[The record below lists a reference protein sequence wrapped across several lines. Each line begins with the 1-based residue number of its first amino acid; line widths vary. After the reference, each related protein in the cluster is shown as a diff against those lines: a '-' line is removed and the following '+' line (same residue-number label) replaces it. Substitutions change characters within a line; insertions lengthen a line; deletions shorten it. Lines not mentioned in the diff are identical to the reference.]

1 MLKGEIDIYPEYTG
15 TAWLFIL
22 KESPMKNPDSLYAAL
37 KTTYAGQF
45 NLEWACRLGFNNTFT
60 LALPESVAQNQHIN
74 TFSELAVQSNQ
85 FVFGA
90 EFDFFEREDGFSG
103 LNKVYPFNFKNEVE
117 LDINLKFQALEN
129 QTVDVINAFS
139 TDSRIRQ
146 MNLRVLKDDKQFFPA
161 YQAGIVVRNESLRK
175 YPELKGLFERLENS
189 ISDSAMLQLN
199 YEVEIENKSP
209 NEVAANFLKQR
220 KLLK

>member
-1 MLKGEIDIYPEYTG
+1 
-15 TAWLFIL
+15 
-22 KESPMKNPDSLYAAL
+22 
-37 KTTYAGQF
+37 
-45 NLEWACRLGFNNTFT
+45 
-60 LALPESVAQNQHIN
+60 
-74 TFSELAVQSNQ
+74 
-85 FVFGA
+85 
-90 EFDFFEREDGFSG
+90 
-103 LNKVYPFNFKNEVE
+103 
-117 LDINLKFQALEN
+117 
-129 QTVDVINAFS
+129 
-139 TDSRIRQ
+139 

-220 KLLK
+220 ELLK